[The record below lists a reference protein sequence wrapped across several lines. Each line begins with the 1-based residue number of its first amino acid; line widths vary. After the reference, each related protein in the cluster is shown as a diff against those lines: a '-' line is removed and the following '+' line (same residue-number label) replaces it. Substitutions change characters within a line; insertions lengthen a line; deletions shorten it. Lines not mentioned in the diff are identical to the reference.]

1 MDRTISASFAFQ
13 GSRSGLL
20 AGMRAIVEPTVAVVT
35 LIGCSLAFAGR
46 VTSSDIVLCALAFLL
61 QYPSRLPFRY
71 SPRYL
76 AFKVAMS
83 WITTIGWLF
92 GLHMLTGLGWN
103 FDPMALAAWGVLTPV
118 AQIAV
123 HMISP
128 LVLRRLLTLRDRRR
142 AVVVGSDE
150 LGRTFANTL
159 GADPLAHTDIIAFF
173 DDRDRERLGGGD
185 GVKIQGRLKEVG
197 EFCRHYQID
206 EIYVALP
213 MSAHPRIVEMLSDLR
228 NTTASVWFITD
239 VSRFEPVQA
248 RFDSKCGF
256 PVVAVY
262 DSPFVGIPGAIKRL
276 VDILIASAALLL
288 AAPLMIAIAIAIRL
302 DSRGPIIFKQRRYGL
317 DGEEI
322 LVYKFRSMTVTE
334 DGDGSYR
341 QVQRGDARITRIGAF
356 IRRTSLDEL
365 PQFINVLQGRMS
377 VVGPRPHVRAV
388 NERYRGQ
395 IPGYMLRHKVRPGIT
410 GWAQIHGLRG
420 GDDLEAMSRRIE
432 FDLHYLRHW
441 SLAMDLR
448 IIART
453 IGVVFSD
460 TRAF

>member
-1 MDRTISASFAFQ
+1 MDRTLAASFAFQ
-13 GSRSGLL
+13 GSRSGLI
-20 AGMRAIVEPTVAVVT
+20 AGARAIVEPTVAVAT
-35 LIGCSLAFAGR
+35 LLGCALAFTGR
-46 VTSSDIVLCALAFLL
+46 VTPSDIVLCALAFLL

-71 SPRYL
+71 SPRHL
-76 AFKVAMS
+76 ATKVMLS
-83 WITTIGWLF
+83 WLVTVGWLF
-92 GLHMLTGLGWN
+92 GLHMITGLGWN
-103 FDPMALAAWGVLTPV
+103 FDPVALAAWGVLTPV
-118 AQIAV
+118 SQIAV
-123 HMISP
+123 HMVSP
-128 LVLRRLLTLRDRRR
+128 YVLRRLLTLRDRRR

-150 LGRTFANTL
+150 LGRTFARSL
-159 GADPLAHTDIIAFF
+159 GGDPLAHTDIIAFF
-173 DDRDRERLGGGD
+173 DDRDRDRLGGTD
-185 GVKIQGRLKEVG
+185 APRIEGRLKEVG
-197 EFCRHYQID
+197 EFCRHHQID
-206 EIYVALP
+206 EIYIALP
-213 MSAHPRIVEMLSDLR
+213 MSAHPRIVEMLHDLR

-262 DSPFVGIPGAIKRL
+262 DSPFVGIPGATKRL
-276 VDILIASAALLL
+276 VDIVIATLALML
-288 AAPLMIAIAIAIRL
+288 AAPLMIAVAIAIRL
-302 DSRGPIIFKQRRYGL
+302 DSKGPVLFRQRRYGL

-322 LVYKFRSMTVTE
+322 VVYKFRSMTVTE
-334 DGDGSYR
+334 DGDGAYQ
-341 QVQRGDARITRIGAF
+341 QVQRGDARVTRVGAF
-356 IRRTSLDEL
+356 IRKTSLDEL

-420 GDDLEAMSRRIE
+420 GDDLDSMSRRIE
-432 FDLHYLRHW
+432 FDLHYLRNW
-441 SLAMDLR
+441 SIGMDLR

-460 TRAF
+460 TRAY